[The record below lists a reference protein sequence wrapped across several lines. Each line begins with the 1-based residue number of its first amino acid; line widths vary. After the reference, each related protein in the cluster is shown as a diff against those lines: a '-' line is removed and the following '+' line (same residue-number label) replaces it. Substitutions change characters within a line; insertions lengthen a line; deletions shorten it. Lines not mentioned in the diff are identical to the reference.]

1 MKLNRTLKNSSI
13 FCFKSLT
20 LAARRVGND
29 DAERQGERFWLSL
42 VLDTRGSTSNY
53 NPARCSTDSPK
64 VARLL
69 QKKKKNHKTALPVPA
84 PVWSTKFGKP
94 CCQSVTAGPLVVSH
108 LSSDPKSPKE
118 TSTFLLSEM
127 HREEDKKKRN
137 NNIIIERGARKDTWE
152 LSSVHSETEVW
163 SMIWAVPLKQDNH
176 MWASSPS
183 PPRSESE
190 WIQCSLHTP
199 AHRNNA
205 RFHSCFFRYK
215 SSMIFPLIPFLSY
228 VYLYSFAVTEASSC
242 QLSIVQSL
250 PSPVGDV
257 TFEAPST
264 KLTAQTVSCNGLIN
278 MNEIDAPE
286 ISSIC
291 PCQTPC

>member
-29 DAERQGERFWLSL
+29 DAERQGERLWLSL

-69 QKKKKNHKTALPVPA
+69 QKKKKIIKQHCLYLLQFGVPSSVSLVA
-84 PVWSTKFGKP
+84 KAWRLVHWWCLIYPAI
-94 CCQSVTAGPLVVSH
+94 QSPQKRHQLFYCLKCTERRIR
-108 LSSDPKSPKE
+108 KKE
-118 TSTFLLSEM
+118 TTSLLL
-127 HREEDKKKRN
+127 
-137 NNIIIERGARKDTWE
+137 ERGARKDTWE

-250 PSPVGDV
+250 PSPVSDV